1 MSAEHSLFIAPA
13 ASETWFNA
21 AAEQLGNGG
30 TALVMAL
37 SANGKEP
44 ATHGWCAVRL
54 SPEKQEQVRALLEAN
69 PDKDVV
75 WRPYSITEDPSFPD
89 TLLKQLKLKRI
100 QFDVSTR

>member
-1 MSAEHSLFIAPA
+1 MPAEHSLFIAPA
-13 ASETWFNA
+13 ASEAWFNS

-30 TALVMAL
+30 AALVMAL
-37 SANGKEP
+37 SATGKEP

-89 TLLKQLKLKRI
+89 SVLQELGLKRV
-100 QFDVSTR
+100 QFSR